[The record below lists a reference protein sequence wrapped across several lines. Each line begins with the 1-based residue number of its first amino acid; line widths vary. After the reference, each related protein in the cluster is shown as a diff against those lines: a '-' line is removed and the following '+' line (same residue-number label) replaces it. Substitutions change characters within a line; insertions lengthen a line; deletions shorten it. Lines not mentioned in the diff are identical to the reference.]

1 MASSGWQGRNTLKTS
16 SFGYDE
22 MKGDIY
28 ISSISHNGDNITIN
42 GKFGVYYDASYGYAY
57 YYYPINAK
65 ITGQGGYTQVASG
78 YQYIYAGQYSAQADF
93 STTINVGASSTSTT
107 VAVEWSYNNGTA
119 YNVYYYTL
127 SYDASTRTLKVT
139 GTNVTFD
146 LKVNGNT
153 VASDSSYY
161 SASVVSGSSYQVSDI
176 KAKSGYYYT
185 GATSAS
191 GTVNSNTSL
200 SYAANGRAYAFN
212 VNVKR
217 GASEDT
223 SGGTGTFDYS
233 INSAAGGTLTGNDVS
248 DYYNSALPSGSTY
261 TISDIKETDSAYY
274 YYTGQTSYSGTA
286 TAATTIDLPF
296 AAVVA
301 PSGLTVT
308 ESSHTT
314 TSITWRVA
322 VSSYGAPGSA
332 TGRTIKLYTSGGT
345 LIGTITNASS
355 GYITQQVSS
364 CASGSVYA
372 VANNTHTTTTSS
384 NVSYDLSQ
392 YGYPD
397 VSNASFTTV
406 DATTATVTM
415 SVSEWN
421 GYCDSSQGYFTYS
434 YVKNGQTVTGQTTAS
449 TNKTA
454 TVTLSNLTTDE
465 IYTLSWTAHNTAG
478 NSTVG
483 DSIEFHSVRTP
494 GVPSIVF
501 AFTNMNRTCTITVT
515 AGTIYDTATLAST
528 VVELSLDSSF
538 STILDTF
545 TFPTSSYNYVKQYVK
560 PFSTIYARARTTNSL
575 SMTSPYSTTSTFAPR
590 IIWGVANIAGDG
602 KYDIVDIRKLR
613 TNGTLTPAN
622 WIEGTLYGKN
632 RIVKKVG

>member
-1 MASSGWQGRNTLKTS
+1 MASSGWQGRNTLSTS

-42 GKFGVYYDASYGYAY
+42 GTFGVYYDSNYGYAY

-65 ITGQGGYTQVASG
+65 ITGQGDYTQVASS

-93 STTINVGASSTSTT
+93 STTINVGGASTSTT
-107 VAVEWSYNNGTA
+107 VAVEWLYNNGQA

-127 SYDASTRTLKVT
+127 YYDAATKTLKVT
-139 GTNVTFD
+139 GSNVTFD
-146 LKVNGNT
+146 LKVNGST
-153 VASDSSYY
+153 VASDASYY
-161 SASVVSGSSYQVSDI
+161 NAAVLTGSSYQVSDI
-176 KAKSGYYYT
+176 KAKNGYYYT
-185 GATSAS
+185 GTTSAS
-191 GTVNSNTSL
+191 GTVNSNTTL
-200 SYAANGRAYAFN
+200 SYVANGRAYAFN

-217 GASEDT
+217 GTSEDPT
-223 SGGTGTFDYS
+223 SGTGTFDYS

-248 DYYNSALPSGSTY
+248 DYSNSALPNGSTY
-261 TISDIKETDSAYY
+261 TISDIKETDSANY
-274 YYTGQTSYSGTA
+274 YYTGQTSYSGTVSS
-286 TAATTIDLPF
+286 TTTIDLPF
-296 AAVVA
+296 KAVVA

-308 ESSHTT
+308 EYSHTA
-314 TSITWRVA
+314 TSISWRVA
-322 VSSYGAPGSA
+322 LSSYGSPGSVM
-332 TGRTIKLYTSGGT
+332 GRTIKLYTSDGT
-345 LIGTITNASS
+345 LIGTITNSRS
-355 GYITQQVSS
+355 GYITQQVAT

-372 VANNTHTTTTSS
+372 IADNTHQTTTSAT
-384 NVSYDLSQ
+384 VAYDLSQ

-397 VSNASFTTV
+397 ITTASFTTV
-406 DATTATVTM
+406 DATTATITMGVT
-415 SVSEWN
+415 EWN
-421 GYCDSSQGYFTYS
+421 GYCDSSQGYFVYS
-434 YVKNGQTVTGQTTAS
+434 YVENGQVITGQTTAS
-449 TNKTA
+449 ADRTA

-465 IYTLSWTAHNTAG
+465 LYTLNWVAYNTAG

-483 DSIEFHSVRTP
+483 DSLEFHSVRTP
-494 GVPSIVF
+494 SVPSIVF
-501 AFTNMNRTCTITVT
+501 AFTNMNRTCTISVT
-515 AGTIYDTATLAST
+515 AGTIYDTATLSNT
-528 VVELSLDSSF
+528 VVELSLDASF

-545 TFPTSSYNYVKQYVK
+545 TFTTSSYDYVKQFVK
-560 PFSTIYARARTTNSL
+560 PFTTIHARARTTNSL

-622 WIEGTLYGKN
+622 WVEGTLYGKN